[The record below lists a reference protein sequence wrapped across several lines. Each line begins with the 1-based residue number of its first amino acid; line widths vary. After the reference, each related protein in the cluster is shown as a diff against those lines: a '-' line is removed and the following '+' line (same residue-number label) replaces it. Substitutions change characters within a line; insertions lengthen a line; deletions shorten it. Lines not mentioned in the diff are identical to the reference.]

1 MLLKGGLDLADN
13 EPDKVRADE
22 LPESGSVWMVRP
34 WLAALLGFL
43 VTFVFL
49 VGTLVADA
57 RAREVAQA
65 NEIQTVLEILAA
77 RTQER
82 VEAYLGLLRL
92 LRDEA
97 VDSGTMD
104 VEFYSRGA
112 QAIVQEFDA
121 YQALTAINP
130 AGVIVDIVPLRD
142 NESALGL
149 DIMQVPD
156 ARPALEHARETGEM
170 GVTAPLVL
178 AQGGRGFVVYIPVG
192 RPPGSAGFVSAV
204 FRSGTFFEPLLSDS
218 LRAGYALRV
227 NDQGTELFRYGA
239 HRAGTPVMSTRVSVG
254 SREWVLELM
263 PNAAARSGFLNT
275 TQAMAIAFFAAIGM
289 AILFARL
296 AAGATRESESRA
308 EAWRIAHTNALTGL
322 PNRYSLV
329 KALSAIN
336 EDEWSPYD
344 LFLIDITQLRLINA
358 VHGQQIADKVILW
371 VSARLLEAGD
381 DQLVFHIGGG
391 EFGVLVKNTQRGE
404 ADDRAARLQQLVNQ
418 HVDLGDIELDIGGQ
432 VGFVHVGRKL
442 PETEPLNRAGTA
454 LVLSKEHGG
463 PQAYDDRVRE
473 DVQTRAFMEG
483 ELRLA
488 LEREQLRL
496 HFQPITRLDSAE
508 PVTVGFEA
516 LLRWEHPELG
526 SIRPDVFIPLAEE
539 TGCIED
545 IGRWVMLQACR
556 QLAQWAEDGRNY
568 RVGVNLSPRQML
580 DRGLA
585 QDIQDALAQTGAP
598 AELLIIEVTESL
610 AIRNLD
616 SAVELLSRLRALG
629 ISIALDDF
637 GTGYSSLNYLN
648 RLPINIVKLD
658 RVLIADIDKS
668 AQPLEIARGM
678 IALAHAI
685 GLQVVAEGVETHEQL
700 ALLRSMHCDFAQGY
714 HFSRPLP
721 VEEIERAF
729 NAA

>member
-1 MLLKGGLDLADN
+1 
-13 EPDKVRADE
+13 
-22 LPESGSVWMVRP
+22 MVHP
-34 WLAALLGFL
+34 WLAALLGFV
-43 VTFVFL
+43 VTFGFL

-57 RAREVAQA
+57 KAREAA
-65 NEIQTVLEILAA
+65 RINETQTVLEILAA

-82 VEAYLGLLRL
+82 VGAYLGLLRL
-92 LRDEA
+92 LRDET
-97 VDSGTMD
+97 VTGGTLD

-112 QAIVQEFDA
+112 QAIVQEFGA
-121 YQALTAINP
+121 YQALTAINS
-130 AGVIVDIVPLRD
+130 AGVIVDIVPLD
-142 NESALGL
+142 GNESALGL
-149 DIMQVPD
+149 DILQVPD
-156 ARPALEHARETGEM
+156 ARLALEYARETGEM
-170 GVTAPLVL
+170 GVTAPLSL

-218 LRAGYALRV
+218 LRSGYALRV
-227 NDQGTELFRYGA
+227 TDEGSELFRYSA
-239 HRAGTPVMSTRVSVG
+239 HVSNTPVISTRVSIG
-254 SREWVLELM
+254 SRDWVLELT
-263 PNAAARSGFLNT
+263 PNATMTSGFLNV
-275 TQAMAIAFFAAIGM
+275 TQAMAIAFFAAVGI
-289 AILFARL
+289 AILLARL
-296 AAGATRESESRA
+296 AAGATREIESRA
-308 EAWRIAHTNALTGL
+308 EAWRIAHTNTLTGL
-322 PNRYSLV
+322 PNRYSLM
-329 KALSAIN
+329 KALAAIN
-336 EDEWSPYD
+336 DDGWNPFD

-358 VHGQQIADKVILW
+358 VHGQGIADKVILW
-371 VSARLLEAGD
+371 VSARLLESGD
-381 DQLVFHIGGG
+381 DQFVFHLGGG
-391 EFGVLVKNTQRGE
+391 EFALLVKDSKRRE
-404 ADDRAARLQQLVNQ
+404 ANERAVRLQQLVNQ
-418 HVDLGDIELDIGGQ
+418 HVDLGDVELDIGGQ
-432 VGFVHVGRKL
+432 VGFVHAGRQL
-442 PETEPLNRAGTA
+442 PEAESLNRAGTA

-496 HFQPITRLDSAE
+496 HFQPISRLDSPE
-508 PVTVGFEA
+508 PATVGFEA

-526 SIRPDVFIPLAEE
+526 PVRPDVFIPLAEE

-556 QLAQWAEDGRNY
+556 QLAQWSEEGRNY

-585 QDIQDALAQTGAP
+585 EDIQDALAQTGAP

-721 VEEIERAF
+721 VEEIERTF